1 MTDLRTGDCLQVMPT
16 LPQNSVDSII
26 TDPPYGL
33 DFMGKEWDHGVPG
46 VEFWQ
51 AALRVA
57 KPGAI
62 LMAFGGTRTFHRLAC
77 AIEDA
82 GWEIRDCMMWL
93 YGSGFP
99 KSLDISKAIEKE
111 HGVQPIGSKPPSL
124 GMANNPQWNPC
135 HQQFVMPPTQT
146 DAGKSWQGY
155 GTALKPAHEDIIIAQ
170 KPLDAQTERGIIV
183 ANLYQLE
190 AQLWSLLDVNT
201 AEKLFKSN
209 RPDYDAACAF
219 ARWSACEKQSIQEG
233 LFAQMD
239 TLQFASVMTSCLN
252 TVMSWSNTL
261 ADALDDGKMSTT
273 ETESSQTIDLK
284 TLSFCLSALTPSSI
298 IKAATMQPGLW
309 QNALPAARYL
319 SAVVAKLNST
329 PQRFAAESATV
340 RALISQ
346 QGEEGLNLTPDF
358 SPIIVAMKPLEGT
371 YAENAQKWGVAGLD
385 IDGSRIGVDDVVTH
399 GGGRQSTENW
409 RMTKEVGT
417 THQGRWPA
425 NLLLDE
431 DSARLLD
438 EQSGESKSS
447 GVINRWKDG
456 AKPFGGGAGHPYESV
471 QGVADSGGASRF
483 FYTAKASS
491 SERNAG
497 LEGVMTWESVDLKE
511 DLQKVLSLVR
521 DTSDVLIPLQDG
533 SAWRTILYG
542 SNTTDP
548 SLLAMK
554 STIETV
560 TSLITGLR
568 TSNFCLTS
576 TTRDSILDAIRTL
589 TADGSSLASIVDRL
603 SRLILN
609 TTNEQTV
616 SALGAVLAVL
626 RTLLPISEKG
636 RHGNIHSTVKPVD
649 LMRYLCKLTRTP
661 TGGVVLDPFMG
672 SGTTGIACV
681 LEHRD
686 FIGIELNAEY
696 AEIARKR
703 IAYAEGP
710 LFAEAA

>member
-1 MTDLRTGDCLQVMPT
+1 MIDLRIGDCLAVMPT
-16 LPQNSVDSII
+16 LPENGIDTII

-33 DFMGKEWDHGVPG
+33 DFMGKAWDHGVPG

-99 KSLDISKAIEKE
+99 KALNIGKAIDKE
-111 HGVQPIGSKPPSL
+111 AGVERNVAPHTRVDTGFRFQSGGTESL
-124 GMANNPQWNPC
+124 
-135 HQQFVMPPTQT
+135 PPTT
-146 DAGKSWQGY
+146 DAAKLWSGY
-155 GTALKPAHEDIIIAQ
+155 GTALKPAWE
-170 KPLDAQTERGIIV
+170 
-183 ANLYQLE
+183 
-190 AQLWSLLDVNT
+190 
-201 AEKLFKSN
+201 
-209 RPDYDAACAF
+209 
-219 ARWSACEKQSIQEG
+219 
-233 LFAQMD
+233 
-239 TLQFASVMTSCLN
+239 
-252 TVMSWSNTL
+252 
-261 ADALDDGKMSTT
+261 
-273 ETESSQTIDLK
+273 
-284 TLSFCLSALTPSSI
+284 
-298 IKAATMQPGLW
+298 
-309 QNALPAARYL
+309 
-319 SAVVAKLNST
+319 
-329 PQRFAAESATV
+329 
-340 RALISQ
+340 
-346 QGEEGLNLTPDF
+346 
-358 SPIIVAMKPLEGT
+358 PIIVAMKPLEGT
-371 YAENAQKWGVAGLD
+371 YAENAQKWGVAGLN
-385 IDGSRIGVDDVVTH
+385 IDGGRIASNDGFEKAWDKPVSTNIGAKGGTYISEGAQHRVDIS
-399 GGGRQSTENW
+399 GNRPIG
-409 RMTKEVGT
+409 
-417 THQGRWPA
+417 GRWPA
-425 NLLLDE
+425 NLLLNE

-438 EQSGESKSS
+438 EQ
-447 GVINRWKDG
+447 
-456 AKPFGGGAGHPYESV
+456 
-471 QGVADSGGASRF
+471 SGGASRF

-703 IAYAEGP
+703 IADMGGP

>member
-1 MTDLRTGDCLQVMPT
+1 MTRLITGDCLDVMPT
-16 LPQNSVDSII
+16 LEANSVDSVIC
-26 TDPPYGL
+26 DPPYGL
-33 DFMGKEWDHGVPG
+33 DFMGKAWDHGVPG

-62 LMAFGGTRTFHRLAC
+62 LMAFGGTRTYHRLTC

-82 GWEIRDCMMWL
+82 GWELRDCMMWL

-99 KSLDISKAIEKE
+99 KSLNIGKAVGAE
-111 HGVQPIGSKPPSL
+111 
-124 GMANNPQWNPC
+124 
-135 HQQFVMPPTQT
+135 
-146 DAGKSWQGY
+146 WQGY

-170 KPLDAQTERGIIV
+170 KPLDSQTERGIIV

-219 ARWSACEKQSIQEG
+219 ARWSACEKQNIQEG

-252 TVMSWSNTL
+252 TVMSWSSTL

-298 IKAATMQPGLW
+298 IKAAITQPGSW

-329 PQRFAAESATV
+329 PQRFAVESATAK
-340 RALISQ
+340 ALTLR
-346 QGEEGLNLTPDF
+346 QGEEGLNLIPDF
-358 SPIIVAMKPLEGT
+358 APIIVAMKPLDGT
-371 YAENAQKWGVAGLD
+371 YAENAQKWGVAGLN
-385 IDGSRIGVDDVVTH
+385 IDGGRIG
-399 GGGRQSTENW
+399 TETVPINHLDQW
-409 RMTKEVGT
+409 SGFGEEKCPGYQREINNK
-417 THQGRWPA
+417 GRWPA

-431 DSARLLD
+431 ESARLL
-438 EQSGESKSS
+438 
-447 GVINRWKDG
+447 
-456 AKPFGGGAGHPYESV
+456 P
-471 QGVADSGGASRF
+471 GGASRF
-483 FYTAKASS
+483 FYTAKASP

-497 LEGVMTWESVDLKE
+497 LEDCEG
-511 DLQKVLSLVR
+511 QKVN
-521 DTSDVLIPLQDG
+521 DG
-533 SAWRTILYG
+533 RNTPIDNPFQRGETIRR
-542 SNTTDP
+542 NTHP
-548 SLLAMK
+548 
-554 STIETV
+554 
-560 TSLITGLR
+560 
-568 TSNFCLTS
+568 
-576 TTRDSILDAIRTL
+576 
-589 TADGSSLASIVDRL
+589 
-603 SRLILN
+603 
-609 TTNEQTV
+609 
-616 SALGAVLAVL
+616 
-626 RTLLPISEKG
+626 
-636 RHGNIHSTVKPVD
+636 TVKPVD
-649 LMRYLCKLTRTP
+649 LMRYLCKLTKTP

-672 SGTTGIACV
+672 SGTTGVACV

-686 FIGIELNAEY
+686 FIGIELQAEY

-703 IAYAEGP
+703 IADMSGP